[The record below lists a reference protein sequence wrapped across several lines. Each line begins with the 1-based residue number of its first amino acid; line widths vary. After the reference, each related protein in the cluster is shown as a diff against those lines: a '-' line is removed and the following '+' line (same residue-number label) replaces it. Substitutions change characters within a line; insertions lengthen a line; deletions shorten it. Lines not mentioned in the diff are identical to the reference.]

1 MKKRNLILAATALLL
16 GATPLAQAAERRVDI
31 SVDLGYYLPAHL
43 RYVRESA
50 PVVIAPPIPYVY
62 YRPVL
67 APPERVYYRDHYRGH
82 RHGWRHHRRASTDRW
97 RRRGAR
103 CRHDARHRRGW
114 TGRRGR
120 RSSSRRATIGDR
132 RRPSRGR

>member
-16 GATPLAQAAERRVDI
+16 GATPLTQAAERHVDI

-82 RHGWRHHRRASTDRW
+82 RHGWRHHREQRYAYRQGYRDGRDENERDDR
-97 RRRGAR
+97 GG
-103 CRHDARHRRGW
+103 RHDRH
-114 TGRRGR
+114 
-120 RSSSRRATIGDR
+120 DHD
-132 RRPSRGR
+132 